1 MTAWGKSNYHCTHQP
16 VSCDFAWLK
25 GVGNAIGGRLMTIK
39 GLCAAGA
46 VAATIVLSMFSI
58 PAQAGEAELALLT
71 SYIGDWKGSGAL
83 VGGEKPESFR
93 CRLTVSKG
101 NQAKINYAGRC
112 SLVDMNLSVSGTIA
126 FDDKSQRYQ
135 AAMSSNAGFT
145 GLAIGQKR
153 GDTISF
159 DLSEKQIDR
168 GGNNVRIGS
177 RIILIGDSITVDFEV
192 EFNESGDIL
201 TASVPFSR

>member
-1 MTAWGKSNYHCTHQP
+1 M
-16 VSCDFAWLK
+16 
-25 GVGNAIGGRLMTIK
+25 RIK
-39 GLCAAGA
+39 GLRAAMAA
-46 VAATIVLSMFSI
+46 VTVMLAGLFAV
-58 PAQAGEAELALLT
+58 PAVAGEAELGLLT

-126 FDDKSQRYQ
+126 FDDKSQRFQ

-145 GLAIGQKR
+145 GIAIGQKR
-153 GDTISF
+153 GDAISF
-159 DLSEKQIDR
+159 DLAEKQVDR

-177 RIILIGDSITVDFEV
+177 KIILVGDSITVEFEV

>member
-1 MTAWGKSNYHCTHQP
+1 
-16 VSCDFAWLK
+16 
-25 GVGNAIGGRLMTIK
+25 MTIK
-39 GLCAAGA
+39 GLFAAG
-46 VAATIVLSMFSI
+46 VAAAVMVAGFAAL
-58 PAQAGEAELALLT
+58 PAKAGDAELALLS
-71 SYIGDWKGSGAL
+71 SYVGDWKGSGAL

-93 CRLTVSKG
+93 CRLGVTKG

-112 SLVDMNLSVSGTIA
+112 TLVDMTLSVSGTIA
-126 FDDKSQRYQ
+126 FDDKIQRYQ

-145 GLAIGQKR
+145 GLAIGQKK

-159 DLSEKQIDR
+159 DLAEKQVDR

-177 RIILIGDSITVDFEV
+177 KIILIGDSITVDFEV

>member
-1 MTAWGKSNYHCTHQP
+1 
-16 VSCDFAWLK
+16 
-25 GVGNAIGGRLMTIK
+25 MTIK
-39 GLCAAGA
+39 GLFAAG
-46 VAATIVLSMFSI
+46 VAAAVMVAGFAVL
-58 PAQAGEAELALLT
+58 PAKAGDAELALLS
-71 SYIGDWKGSGAL
+71 SYVGDWKGSGEL
-83 VGGEKPESFR
+83 VGGANPESFR
-93 CRLTVSKG
+93 CRLGVTKG

-112 SLVDMNLSVSGTIA
+112 TLVDIILSVSGTIA
-126 FDDKSQRYQ
+126 FDDKIQRYQ

-159 DLSEKQIDR
+159 DLSEKQVDR

-177 RIILIGDSITVDFEV
+177 KIILIGNSITVDFEV
-192 EFNESGDIL
+192 EFNELGDVL